1 MVITTNETRRTC
13 KKVRHAQ
20 NQISRKSHQAL
31 TKFCHLSKRPLYP
44 AIDTPSGP
52 CEADSLLQRSSP
64 VEEEWGE
71 GRKNTTDQSAGLS
84 NQDRYA
90 IVPLARPGLWRLQT
104 RRLSAAAYRLFQVRL
119 DAHCQSCVIY
129 CFMIIELPASRIL
142 GCWKGAPWYTL
153 SWRLPWD
160 SRNRPSSA
168 IAWCLLARP
177 APHPNPTSHDLRQR
191 LTLLAG
197 N

>member
-90 IVPLARPGLWRLQT
+90 IVPLRAARSVAPPDPTFVCCCLQAVSGATWCPLPVLRNLLFYDNRIAGFENPRMLERGTMVHVVLAAPVRFPQSTIECYCLVLT
-104 RRLSAAAYRLFQVRL
+104 RQ
-119 DAHCQSCVIY
+119 
-129 CFMIIELPASRIL
+129 ASS
-142 GCWKGAPWYTL
+142 PPQPH
-153 SWRLPWD
+153 LPW
-160 SRNRPSSA
+160 SP
-168 IAWCLLARP
+168 
-177 APHPNPTSHDLRQR
+177 
-191 LTLLAG
+191 LLAG

>member
-1 MVITTNETRRTC
+1 MCACVAAEDVCTCYPMEITTNETRRTC

-64 VEEEWGE
+64 VEEEWGRG
-71 GRKNTTDQSAGLS
+71 GRT
-84 NQDRYA
+84 
-90 IVPLARPGLWRLQT
+90 PLINLRACLIRIDMRSCLFARPGLWRLQT

-153 SWRLPWD
+153 SWRLP
-160 SRNRPSSA
+160 
-168 IAWCLLARP
+168 
-177 APHPNPTSHDLRQR
+177 
-191 LTLLAG
+191 
-197 N
+197 